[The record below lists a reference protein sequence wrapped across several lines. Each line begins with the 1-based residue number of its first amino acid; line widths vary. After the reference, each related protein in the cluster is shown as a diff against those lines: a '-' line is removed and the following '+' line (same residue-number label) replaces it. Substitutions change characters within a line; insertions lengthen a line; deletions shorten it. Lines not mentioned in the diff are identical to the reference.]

1 MNKATNQGFTL
12 LEVLLALAI
21 LAALGVGLTLTL
33 SQTLDARKQVTVSRQ
48 ESIERLTDFLNRADK
63 QLSQLVARQAQETAR
78 PLNRQ
83 PLTLQNNNQ
92 ELYWVAAG
100 NWVLPL
106 SDYATRLRLW
116 RLNFD
121 KDKKL
126 LSIEASGLLD
136 AGKEQEWT
144 LVDQLEEVSELSFS
158 FYRNKAWQP
167 TLRGSFPKG
176 IQINLTWQ
184 GEDYHRLVLLPE
196 IIQLR
201 SANPRQAQQ
210 DGEENAEDG
219 SQAQQQPQ
227 RPSRRL
233 LRRRNRNADED

>member
-1 MNKATNQGFTL
+1 MPKQQGFTL

-33 SQTLDARKQVTVSRQ
+33 SQTLDARKQLTLSRQ
-48 ESIERLTDFLNRADK
+48 ASVENLVGFLNRTDK
-63 QLSQLVARQAQETAR
+63 QLSQLVARQAQENSR

-83 PLTLQNNNQ
+83 PLSLLNNNQ

-100 NWVLPL
+100 NWVLPQG
-106 SDYATRLRLW
+106 DYSTRLRLW
-116 RLNFD
+116 RLSFN
-121 KDKKL
+121 KEKKL
-126 LSIEASGLLD
+126 LNLEASGLLD

-144 LVDQLEEVSELSFS
+144 LVDQLEDITQVDFS

-176 IQINLTWQ
+176 IQLSLTWQ
-184 GEDYHRLVLLPE
+184 GQTYTRLILLPE

-201 SANPRQAQQ
+201 SANPRQAKQPETEAS
-210 DGEENAEDG
+210 EEQ
-219 SQAQQQPQ
+219 SQQQQ
-227 RPSRRL
+227 QPSRRL
-233 LRRRNRNADED
+233 LRRRNTNADEN